1 MRLGSFFFGSKKP
14 KVSDIERESAQG
26 GLYGIGGL
34 AGATQTG
41 TNKNGMPDFDWSKA
55 FSKID
60 PSQAASKYQGFGE
73 MDKASSMYSRPGLF
87 TQTYN
92 PAQFNFA
99 SLPDQYFQ
107 SAYDQG
113 AKNIRRESAG
123 DITQMQR
130 AIGPRNQASLFKA
143 IGNAGRR
150 KQESLA
156 DLMFGLNSKRME
168 QGVELGKAQQL
179 AQADEGYRGY
189 QSRADLESKAAQ
201 DQLARAA
208 GLQSVGQGKLAGSL
222 DATNAERDYMMKLV
236 DMLINK
242 HSQEVSSRRG
252 APTGGGLVNSLA
264 GQAGSIA
271 SAFSKK

>member
-1 MRLGSFFFGSKKP
+1 MGLGSFFFGSKKP

-113 AKNIRRESAG
+113 AKNIRREGAG
-123 DITQMQR
+123 NLTQMQR
-130 AIGPRNQASLFKA
+130 SLGPRNQGLLFKA
-143 IGNAGRR
+143 AKDAGRQQ
-150 KQESLA
+150 QESLA
-156 DLMFGLNSKRME
+156 DLSGKLGLQKME
-168 QGVELGKAQQL
+168 QGVQLGKEQQL
-179 AQADEGYRGY
+179 AQAGEGYKGY
-189 QSRADLESKAAQ
+189 QSRADLEAKTAQ

-252 APTGGGLVNSLA
+252 APTGGGLFNSLA
-264 GQAGSIA
+264 GSAGSIA
-271 SAFSKK
+271 SAFSKG

>member
-1 MRLGSFFFGSKKP
+1 MGLKSFFFGKSGP
-14 KVSDIERESAQG
+14 KVSDIERETGQG
-26 GLYGIGGL
+26 GLYGLGGL

-41 TNKNGMPDFDWSKA
+41 TTKNGMPDYDWSKA

-113 AKNIRRESAG
+113 AKNIRREGAG
-123 DITQMQR
+123 NLTQMQR
-130 AIGPRNQASLFKA
+130 ALGPRNQGLLFKA
-143 IGNAGRR
+143 AKDAGRQQ
-150 KQESLA
+150 QESLA
-156 DLMFGLNSKRME
+156 DLSGKLGLQRME
-168 QGVELGKAQQL
+168 QGVQLGKEQQL
-179 AQADEGYRGY
+179 AQAGEGYKGY

-236 DMLINK
+236 QMLLDK
-242 HSQEVSSRRG
+242 HGQGETSRRN
-252 APTGGGLVNSLA
+252 APTSSGAIGGIAKTAA
-264 GQAGSIA
+264 GIA
-271 SAFSKK
+271 SSFL